1 MARIELSPEL
11 LHSPITKVNVCNFY
25 NPLEEL
31 SCALDDAYEREFED
45 YFLRHGEEPED
56 VFSNAREFYTKA
68 MAYWAGFLE
77 QYFDEIFGE
86 HGPIKLWG
94 PGEIYF
100 DNSGWGFINDAYILS
115 WHVNGEALYKLAESY
130 GITSVDDGHGI
141 SGFVRTCDDATWA
154 RHRVISELM
163 EAMSHN
169 TFDDILEYFRED
181 AYEHVEVQFENTVA

>member
-11 LHSPITKVNVCNFY
+11 LHSPIAKVNVCNFY

-56 VFSNAREFYTKA
+56 VFINAREFYKKA
-68 MAYWAGFLE
+68 MSYWGDFLADR
-77 QYFDEIFGE
+77 FDELFGGN
-86 HGPIKLWG
+86 GPVMVWG

-100 DNSGWGFINDAYILS
+100 DDGGWGHARDGYIMR
-115 WHVNGEALYKLAESY
+115 WFVNGEALYKLAESY
-130 GITSVDDGHGI
+130 GITSVDDGHDI
-141 SGFVRTCDDATWA
+141 SGFVRTCSDADWA
-154 RHRVISELM
+154 RHRVIAELM
-163 EAMSHN
+163 EAMSD
-169 TFDDILEYFRED
+169 TIFEDILEYFQED